1 MVLIQNDPPLRAK
14 KDVES
19 IKKALKDNII
29 EIIATDH
36 APHHIDEKNCEYDKA
51 AFGIVGLE
59 TALALGITHLVEEDI
74 ISPLELIEKMSTNP
88 AKLLGIDKGSL
99 EVGKVADITI
109 VDPNEEYLIDANSF
123 VSKSKNT
130 PFNGHKVKGK
140 VKYTI
145 VAGKIVVDN
154 GELMD

>member
-1 MVLIQNDPPLRAK
+1 
-14 KDVES
+14 
-19 IKKALKDNII
+19 
-29 EIIATDH
+29 
-36 APHHIDEKNCEYDKA
+36 
-51 AFGIVGLE
+51 
-59 TALALGITHLVEEDI
+59 
-74 ISPLELIEKMSTNP
+74 MSTNP